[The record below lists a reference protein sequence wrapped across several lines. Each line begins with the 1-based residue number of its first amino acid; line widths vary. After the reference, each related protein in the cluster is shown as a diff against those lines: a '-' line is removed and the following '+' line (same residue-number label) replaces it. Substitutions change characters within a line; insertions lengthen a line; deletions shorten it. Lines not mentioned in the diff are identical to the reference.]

1 MHPPS
6 YRLEAEAAE
15 CQGPDKAHLPLGDR
29 IYKKKKKKSDAVAD
43 IYKLRPRQEDYHK
56 SRLA

>member
-1 MHPPS
+1 
-6 YRLEAEAAE
+6 LEAEAAE
-15 CQGPDKAHLPLGDR
+15 CQVPDKAHLPLGDR
-29 IYKKKKKKSDAVAD
+29 IYKKKPKKSDAVAD